1 MGHNCVGQ
9 AIQLAMRSN
18 LIVPNK
24 KFRSRVDLTGPAL
37 PSLILIIQTK
47 PKRSLLLLIKT
58 QLFFSKSSLS
68 LSHFKQTKLDQ
79 RQSETMSSSGSSRG
93 DHIAPELDASKVEK
107 GLFHQAKQGKITMVL
122 AFDDS
127 EHSFYALEWTLNH
140 FYSPATGGG
149 MGFQLVI
156 VHAKRVMSA
165 VNVSGPGTSELLYLR
180 VLQILLFIFLYV
192 YCFEGGGTQLSPSWR

>member
-1 MGHNCVGQ
+1 
-9 AIQLAMRSN
+9 
-18 LIVPNK
+18 
-24 KFRSRVDLTGPAL
+24 
-37 PSLILIIQTK
+37 
-47 PKRSLLLLIKT
+47 
-58 QLFFSKSSLS
+58 
-68 LSHFKQTKLDQ
+68 
-79 RQSETMSSSGSSRG
+79 MSSSGSSRG
-93 DHIAPELDASKVEK
+93 NHIAPELDASKVEK

-165 VNVSGPGTSELLYLR
+165 VNVSGPGTSELFISQSFKFSYLFFFMFIVLR
-180 VLQILLFIFLYV
+180 VDVLN
-192 YCFEGGGTQLSPSWR
+192 